1 MEAVLSKLKV
11 PQEVKDIII
20 AELPSVLEQVNE
32 ASKQNYDPNTIWLE
46 AMQFADYVGQFGAHL
61 KEHHGP
67 ECIEDIAEGLVVL
80 ANSFKEMG
88 ESALRVIDE
97 SEAMDGTQF

>member
-1 MEAVLSKLKV
+1 MKV

-20 AELPSVLEQVNE
+20 AELPNVLEQVNE
-32 ASKQNYDPNTIWLE
+32 ASRQIYDPNTIWLE
-46 AMQFADYVGQFGAHL
+46 AIQFADYVAQFGEHL
-61 KEHHGP
+61 QEHHGP
-67 ECIEDIAEGLVVL
+67 DCVADIALGLINL

-88 ESALRVIDE
+88 ESALTVIDE

>member
-20 AELPSVLEQVNE
+20 AELPSVLEQINE
-32 ASKQNYDPNTIWLE
+32 ASKKIYDPNTIWLE
-46 AMQFADYVGQFGAHL
+46 AMQFADYVGQFGEHL
-61 KEHHGP
+61 QEHHGP
-67 ECIEDIAEGLVVL
+67 ECIAEIAAGLINL
-80 ANSFKEMG
+80 ANSFKDMG

>member
-32 ASKQNYDPNTIWLE
+32 ASRQIYDPNTIWLE
-46 AMQFADYVGQFGAHL
+46 AIQFADYVGQFGTHL

-67 ECIEDIAEGLVVL
+67 ECIEDIASGLINL
-80 ANSFKEMG
+80 AESFKEMG
-88 ESALRVIDE
+88 ESALTVIDE
-97 SEAMDGTQF
+97 SEAMDGTQ

>member
-20 AELPSVLEQVNE
+20 AELPNVLEQVNE
-32 ASKQNYDPNTIWLE
+32 ASRQIYDPNTIWLE
-46 AMQFADYVGQFGAHL
+46 AIQFADYVGQMGEHL

-67 ECIEDIAEGLVVL
+67 ECIEEIAVCLINL

-88 ESALRVIDE
+88 ESALTVIDE
-97 SEAMDGTQF
+97 SEAMNGTQ